1 MKIYNSLVDI
11 NHFYKRDSK
20 ENEGKTAEVKKMLNV
35 AVDVRGPRSGG
46 RNRRIKASAI
56 AN

>member
-35 AVDVRGPRSGG
+35 AVDVR
-46 RNRRIKASAI
+46 
-56 AN
+56 